1 MSSQRLKPHS
11 QSQPHKSLKKLTS
24 NSTWLVFG
32 LGNPGP
38 QYEANR
44 HNIGQIVVEELASKH
59 SASFKAF
66 KSFASVAE
74 YRTPHGAK
82 IVLARSTGYMN
93 ESGNPAYQL
102 LNFYSVDVDHMIVIH
117 DELDLEFGDVRAKFD
132 GGHAGHN
139 GLRDISEKC
148 GTNYHR
154 IRFGIGRPPG
164 QMEVADFVLKNFNS
178 EERSKLRELVDVALD
193 KVENLLQ

>member
-1 MSSQRLKPHS
+1 M
-11 QSQPHKSLKKLTS
+11 
-24 NSTWLVFG
+24 
-32 LGNPGP
+32 
-38 QYEANR
+38 
-44 HNIGQIVVEELASKH
+44 
-59 SASFKAF
+59 
-66 KSFASVAE
+66 
-74 YRTPHGAK
+74 
-82 IVLARSTGYMN
+82 LARSAGYMN
-93 ESGNPAYQL
+93 ESGNPAQQL

-148 GTNYHR
+148 GTHYHR

>member
-1 MSSQRLKPHS
+1 MSSQQLKPHS

-38 QYEANR
+38 QYAANR
-44 HNIGQIVVEELASKH
+44 HNIGQIVVEEMAYEH

-74 YRTPHGAK
+74 FRTPGGAK
-82 IVLARSTGYMN
+82 VVLAKSLGYMN
-93 ESGNPAYQL
+93 ESGNPAQL
-102 LNFYSVDVDHMIVIH
+102 LLQFYSVETEHMIVVH
-117 DELDLEFGDVRAKFD
+117 DELDLEYGDVRSKFD

-178 EERSKLRELVDVALD
+178 EERSKLKELVTLAID
-193 KVENLLQ
+193 KVENLIQ

>member
-1 MSSQRLKPHS
+1 MA
-11 QSQPHKSLKKLTS
+11 
-24 NSTWLVFG
+24 
-32 LGNPGP
+32 
-38 QYEANR
+38 YE
-44 HNIGQIVVEELASKH
+44 H
-59 SASFKAF
+59 SATFKAF

-74 YRTPHGAK
+74 FRIPGGAK
-82 IVLARSTGYMN
+82 VVLAKSLGYMN
-93 ESGNPAYQL
+93 ESGNPAQL
-102 LNFYSVDVDHMIVIH
+102 LLQFYSVETDHMIVVH
-117 DELDLEFGDVRAKFD
+117 DELDLDYGDVRSKFD

-178 EERSKLRELVDVALD
+178 EERSKLKELVTLAID
-193 KVENLLQ
+193 KVENLIQ

>member
-1 MSSQRLKPHS
+1 MA
-11 QSQPHKSLKKLTS
+11 
-24 NSTWLVFG
+24 
-32 LGNPGP
+32 
-38 QYEANR
+38 YE
-44 HNIGQIVVEELASKH
+44 H
-59 SASFKAF
+59 SASFKVF

-74 YRTPHGAK
+74 FRTPGGAK
-82 IVLARSTGYMN
+82 VVLAKSLGYMN
-93 ESGNPAYQL
+93 ESGNPAQL
-102 LNFYSVDVDHMIVIH
+102 LLQFYSVETDHMIVVH
-117 DELDLEFGDVRAKFD
+117 DELDLDYGDVRSKFD

-178 EERSKLRELVDVALD
+178 EERSKLKELVTLAID
-193 KVENLLQ
+193 KVENLIQ